1 MNITSKAM
9 SICLFVRPSVRYYV
23 SLTDSALDST
33 TRKYLSKISI
43 HKNIFLFHNNNNICQ
58 HVFLHK
64 IIIKWVNISI
74 NSKGMSVCFIASCR
88 MILHKVD
95 LKHFKLLAWY
105 MVHGIYMRCSNCET
119 LHAWGKHCLKINSD
133 RSVYAFFWYV
143 TAHTARVTRKWCLRI
158 CALYTAWR
166 PFRPSN
172 TTSKSFSPPP
182 SPPLHHFQ
190 NHAYTRFCVFR
201 HGW

>member
-1 MNITSKAM
+1 M
-9 SICLFVRPSVRYYV
+9 SN
-23 SLTDSALDST
+23 A
-33 TRKYLSKISI
+33 
-43 HKNIFLFHNNNNICQ
+43 
-58 HVFLHK
+58 
-64 IIIKWVNISI
+64 
-74 NSKGMSVCFIASCR
+74 MSVCFIASCR

-105 MVHGIYMRCSNCET
+105 RFDSAVMRYEKVLMMHGIYICDVRTVRRCMLEANIVSKSTALDEST
-119 LHAWGKHCLKINSD
+119 H
-133 RSVYAFFWYV
+133 FFWYV

-158 CALYTAWR
+158 CALYTASR

-201 HGW
+201 HGWYSTHSPRDTKNHLRWKIHNE